1 MKIICIGR
9 NYIDHAKELDSEVP
23 KKPVVFLK
31 PDTSLLKNRK
41 PFYYPD
47 FSNNIHYEAE
57 LVLKICKNGKHID
70 KKFAHKYFEE
80 ISIGIDLTARDIQ
93 KSCKEKGLPWE
104 RAKSFDGSAIIGSFI
119 DKKDLN
125 NSNEILFSLN
135 INNMPA
141 QKGNSKDML
150 FSVDEIISDVSKF
163 ISLKQGDLIFT
174 GTPAGVGPIR
184 QGDNL
189 EGFIEDKALLLCEI
203 R

>member
-9 NYIDHAKELDSEVP
+9 NYIDHAKELNNQIP
-23 KKPVVFLK
+23 KTPVVFLK
-31 PDTSLLKNRK
+31 PDTALLKNGK

-70 KKFAHKYFEE
+70 KKFAQKYFEE

-93 KSCKEKGLPWE
+93 KECKEKGLPWE
-104 RAKSFDGSAIIGSFI
+104 RAKAFDGSAIIGSFI
-119 DKKDLN
+119 NKKDLN
-125 NSNEILFSLN
+125 NPNEVLFNLN
-135 INNMPA
+135 INNISV
-141 QKGNSKDML
+141 QKGNSRDML
-150 FSVDEIISDVSKF
+150 FSLDEIISDVSKF

-174 GTPAGVGPIR
+174 GTPAGVGPINK
-184 QGDNL
+184 GDNL

>member
-9 NYIDHAKELDSEVP
+9 NYIDHAKELNNQVP

-150 FSVDEIISDVSKF
+150 FSLDEIISDVSNRLF
-163 ISLKQGDLIFT
+163 F
-174 GTPAGVGPIR
+174 R
-184 QGDNL
+184 
-189 EGFIEDKALLLCEI
+189 
-203 R
+203 

>member
-1 MKIICIGR
+1 
-9 NYIDHAKELDSEVP
+9 
-23 KKPVVFLK
+23 
-31 PDTSLLKNRK
+31 
-41 PFYYPD
+41 
-47 FSNNIHYEAE
+47 
-57 LVLKICKNGKHID
+57 
-70 KKFAHKYFEE
+70 
-80 ISIGIDLTARDIQ
+80 
-93 KSCKEKGLPWE
+93 
-104 RAKSFDGSAIIGSFI
+104 
-119 DKKDLN
+119 
-125 NSNEILFSLN
+125 
-135 INNMPA
+135 MPA